1 MDYNSGRDADSI
13 RKFCLD
19 ETVKQVN
26 KRTKDGKKK
35 DAGGSSQSGGSSGG
49 GGAAT
54 DKDVYVLTDANFE
67 QTVYGSKDIWLIEF
81 YAPWCGHC
89 KALEPEWNAS
99 ASQLKGK
106 VKFGKVDATE

>member
-26 KRTKDGKKK
+26 KRTKEGKKK

-67 QTVYGSKDIWLIEF
+67 QTVYGSKDIWLVEF

>member
-1 MDYNSGRDADSI
+1 
-13 RKFCLD
+13 
-19 ETVKQVN
+19 VN

-67 QTVYGSKDIWLIEF
+67 QTVYGSKDIWLVEF